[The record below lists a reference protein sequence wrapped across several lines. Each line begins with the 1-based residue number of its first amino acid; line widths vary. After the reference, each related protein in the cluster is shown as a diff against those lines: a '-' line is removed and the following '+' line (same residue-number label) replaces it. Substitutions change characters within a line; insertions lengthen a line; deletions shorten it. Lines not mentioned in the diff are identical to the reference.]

1 MTKRRENTNKN
12 ALTVIKLREGIEE
25 KVNQKMQ
32 NKLDRAQDSTYWNKI
47 LIRNFEESRKTSKRV
62 HLQF

>member
-12 ALTVIKLREGIEE
+12 AMTVIKLREGTEE

-32 NKLDRAQDSTYWNKI
+32 NKLDHAQESTDWNKI
-47 LIRNFEESRKTSKRV
+47 LIRNFEESRKTSKTV

>member
-1 MTKRRENTNKN
+1 M
-12 ALTVIKLREGIEE
+12 TVIKLREGIEE

-32 NKLDRAQDSTYWNKI
+32 NKLDRAQESTDWNTI
-47 LIRNFEESRKTSKRV
+47 LIRNFEESRKTRKRV